1 MSRRSIGVSAFRCRR
16 ASSATWR
23 TATIL
28 KNGRRWIMS
37 VRGYPPQERPNAAEY
52 SGRAHA
58 FRAAQLPSLTLLP
71 QPALIVTPEGVVT
84 AASPPAADFF
94 RCDPAG
100 RALTALVPDP
110 TRLWAAV
117 NGQAVAAHIPLV
129 PLEGRRADRVP
140 FALDA
145 SVRVLDGGALLCL
158 LRELDQQATGSLE
171 AAFDHAPIGMALFNT
186 DGEYVRVNAALCALL
201 GRPHDEL
208 IGMRDQEL
216 THPDDRRSDVDAAW
230 RILQG
235 ELSTWQCEKRFVRAD
250 GQVVWT
256 LASLT
261 FVRDEYGRP
270 LCWVGQF
277 QDITE
282 LRRLASRDPLTD
294 GLNRRAFDAELARG
308 AASGRSGALLVLDL
322 DGFKDVNDAHGHHAG
337 DELLRVVAGAIA
349 RRLRRGD
356 VLCRLG
362 GNEFAVLL
370 ARCERDEATGVGAD
384 LAALVAGQRFLFDGV
399 ERGVTASIGLAR
411 VHAGS
416 TPAELLG
423 AADRA
428 MYAAKAVGGGRV
440 RGAC

>member
-1 MSRRSIGVSAFRCRR
+1 MRRRSIGVSAFRCRR

-37 VRGYPPQERPNAAEY
+37 VRGYPPQARPNAAEY

-117 NGQAVAAHIPLV
+117 DGQAVGAHIPLV
-129 PLEGRRADRVP
+129 PLEGRRADGVP

-158 LRELDQQATGSLE
+158 LRELDQQATSSLE

-201 GRPHDEL
+201 GRAPDAL
-208 IGMRDQEL
+208 IGMRDQQL
-216 THPDDRRSDVDAAW
+216 THPDDRQSDVDAAW

-294 GLNRRAFDAELARG
+294 ALNRRAFDVELARC
-308 AASGRSGALLVLDL
+308 REGALLVLDL
-322 DGFKDVNDAHGHHAG
+322 DGFKEINDAHGHHAG
-337 DELLRVVAGAIA
+337 DELLRVIAGAIA

-356 VLCRLG
+356 VLARLCG
-362 GNEFAVLL
+362 DEFAVLL
-370 ARCERDEATGVGAD
+370 TRCEIDEA
-384 LAALVAGQRFLFDGV
+384 
-399 ERGVTASIGLAR
+399 AR
-411 VHAGS
+411 V
-416 TPAELLG
+416 
-423 AADRA
+423 AAD
-428 MYAAKAVGGGRV
+428 
-440 RGAC
+440 